1 MKTVAAVD
9 SFQYLF
15 PLQILARYHFVV
27 LSRWL
32 MDQQT
37 RVAHRPAVTHIFHT
51 ASINSKHSQHSIT
64 TCLYLPSHYHSS
76 SIKQALELSRVYF
89 LFWHDCI
96 TDKLYIK

>member
-1 MKTVAAVD
+1 MKTVAVVD

-64 TCLYLPSHYHSS
+64 TCLPAFPLSQLKHKT
-76 SIKQALELSRVYF
+76 SIRTFKSLFSF
-89 LFWHDCI
+89 LA
-96 TDKLYIK
+96 